1 MRIVSPELLWLH
13 ALIPI
18 LAIIKG
24 RMGRAPS
31 LYFPST
37 DVAKSLAWGK
47 KSRSGRLSAGLKLL
61 AIAALVLGL
70 ARPQFGNTTTE
81 VHASGIDI
89 LLAVDV
95 SGSMQAM
102 DFTLR
107 GRRES
112 RLEVVKNVVTSFV
125 KARPNDRIGLVAF
138 AGKPY
143 LISPLTL
150 DHDWTTARLKS
161 LTIGMFEDGT
171 AIGSAIGTAVNRL
184 RQQQAKSRIVILLTD
199 GVSNSGKV
207 PQLVA
212 AKAAEQLGIK
222 IYTIGAGSHG
232 QAQYPVIRNG
242 RKHFVKAKVDIDEQ
256 TLQKVAE
263 ITGARYFRATD
274 TASLE
279 RIYKEI
285 DTMEATTRT
294 INRFDNYRELFPYCL
309 LATFICLAM
318 GLFINRNRFYRIAP
332 LD

>member
-1 MRIVSPELLWLH
+1 MRIVSPEMLWLL
-13 ALIPI
+13 ALIPL
-18 LAIIKG
+18 LALIKG
-24 RMGRAPS
+24 KMGRAPS

-37 DVAKSLAWGK
+37 GIARSLAWGK
-47 KSRSGRLSAGLKLL
+47 KSRTGKIAAGLKLL
-61 AIAALVLGL
+61 AMAALIIGL
-70 ARPQFGNTTTE
+70 ARPQLGNTTTE
-81 VHASGIDI
+81 IHASGIDI
-89 LLAVDV
+89 ALAVDV

-102 DFTLR
+102 DFKLK

-112 RLEVVKNVVTSFV
+112 RLEVVKKVVASFV

-138 AGKPY
+138 SGKPY
-143 LISPLTL
+143 LISPITL
-150 DHDWTTARLKS
+150 DHDWTTDRLNTLS
-161 LTIGMFEDGT
+161 VGMFEDGT

-199 GVSNSGKV
+199 GISNSGKV
-207 PQLVA
+207 PPLVA

-222 IYTIGAGSHG
+222 IYTIGAGSRGEAH
-232 QAQYPVIRNG
+232 YPVIRNG
-242 RKHFVKAKVDIDEQ
+242 RKQYVRGKVDIDEQ

-294 INRFDNYRELFPYCL
+294 INRFANYRELFPYCL
-309 LATFICLAM
+309 FLTIMCLAM
-318 GLFINRNRFYRIAP
+318 VLVVNRNRLP
-332 LD
+332 